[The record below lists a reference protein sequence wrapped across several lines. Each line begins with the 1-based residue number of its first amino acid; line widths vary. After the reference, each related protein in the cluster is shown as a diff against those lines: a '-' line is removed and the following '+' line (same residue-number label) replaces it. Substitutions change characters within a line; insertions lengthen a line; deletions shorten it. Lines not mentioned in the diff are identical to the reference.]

1 MEVKWC
7 CKFLFLFFGVA
18 SCYSRVE
25 ILQNAVLQFK
35 AVADRVYFL
44 EAFSLFLSSSFIVAP
59 AKVRYSGKKKKKA
72 KVRVCNKFISGV
84 DITNM
89 NCISH

>member
-59 AKVRYSGKKKKKA
+59 AKVRYSGKKKKKKLRSEYA
-72 KVRVCNKFISGV
+72 INLFQELTSLI
-84 DITNM
+84 
-89 NCISH
+89 